1 MARRKGWFSARS
13 REVVTPARGRL
24 QSGVRE
30 FRIEIDSRSLLSRAN
45 CADLEKRAN
54 ERRRGGR

>member
-1 MARRKGWFSARS
+1 M
-13 REVVTPARGRL
+13 VTPVRGRL

-45 CADLEKRAN
+45 CARQRSRKTSKRKEEGKGS
-54 ERRRGGR
+54 ERREERIRRG

>member
-1 MARRKGWFSARS
+1 M
-13 REVVTPARGRL
+13 VTPVRGRL

-45 CADLEKRAN
+45 CARQRKTSKRKEEGKGS
-54 ERRRGGR
+54 ERREERIRRG

>member
-1 MARRKGWFSARS
+1 M
-13 REVVTPARGRL
+13 VTPARGRL

-45 CADLEKRAN
+45 CARQRSRKTSKRKEEGRKIASE
-54 ERRRGGR
+54 ERKG